1 MLLMPYPTA
10 SSGNER
16 AFSSLHNLISTTDI
30 SSKITYANEHF
41 CDIAGYR
48 QEELEGE
55 YHNIVRHPDMPKAAF
70 KDMWEHLK
78 DKKSWMGVVKNQCKN
93 GDYYWVNAYVTPILD
108 DKGNIIE
115 YQSVRSKPT
124 PADIERSQ
132 HYYQKINQGV
142 MPSALR
148 LPAINTAVIAKL
160 LSAFIIVILLINI
173 SINNLDI
180 YSSAAIFLSLL
191 QLGYSFWWG
200 KKLGSMAKIAKEN
213 FNTDITQVLYT
224 GRRDELSAIELALR
238 MKKAELRA
246 IVGRTGDTCNT
257 ILQAAEDDAGNIQ
270 SITNNIDQQRTETEQ
285 LATAIN
291 EMSSSIRE
299 VADSA
304 SATSVLAT
312 EARQT
317 AGQGQESIQA
327 TMNAVNA
334 LHAEL
339 ATTKNVINELAI
351 DTKQIGSILD
361 VITNI
366 ADQTNLLALNA
377 AIEAAR
383 AGEQGRGFAV
393 VADEIRS
400 LALKTRSSTDEIHQM
415 IVRLQN
421 SASSAVITMDNG
433 TLLSD
438 TCRKQADTAG
448 EIFNQINLM
457 LNKVTDASH
466 QIATAVEEQAYVTED
481 INRSIHNIRE
491 LADTSTLNSHNAVE
505 RITLLVERLQG
516 LSRLINQFHR

>member
-1 MLLMPYPTA
+1 MTYSVA
-10 SSGNER
+10 SSGNEKE
-16 AFSSLHNLISTTDI
+16 FSSLHNLISTTDT

-41 CDIAGYR
+41 CDIAGYK
-48 QEELEGE
+48 QDELEGE

-70 KDMWEHLK
+70 QDMWEHLK
-78 DKKSWMGVVKNQCKN
+78 DKKSWMGIVKNRCKN

-108 DKGNIIE
+108 DKGNIVE

-124 PADIERSQ
+124 RNDIERSQ
-132 HYYQKINQGV
+132 KYYQKLNQGIL
-142 MPSALR
+142 PQALR
-148 LPAINTAVIAKL
+148 LPALNAALIAKL
-160 LSAFIIVILLINI
+160 LSVSIIITILINI
-173 SINNLDI
+173 LINGFNVF
-180 YSSAAIFLSLL
+180 SSVALILSLL
-191 QLGYSFWWG
+191 QLTYSFWWG
-200 KKLGSMAKIAKEN
+200 GKLQSMATIAKEN
-213 FNTDITQVLYT
+213 CKTDITQVLYT
-224 GRRDELSAIELALR
+224 GRRDEFAAIELALR

-270 SITNNIDQQRTETEQ
+270 SITNNIDQQCNETEQ

-299 VADSA
+299 VANSA
-304 SATSVLAT
+304 SATSRLAT

-317 AGQGQESIQA
+317 ADQGRENIQA
-327 TMNAVNA
+327 TVKAVNA
-334 LHAEL
+334 LHSEL
-339 ATTKNVINELAI
+339 DTTKEVINELAA

-400 LALKTRSSTDEIHQM
+400 LAVKTRTSTDEINQM

-421 SASSAVITMDNG
+421 SASSAVLTMDNG
-433 TLLSD
+433 TMLSG

-457 LNKVTDASH
+457 LNQVTDASH

-481 INRSIHNIRE
+481 INRSIHNIRS
-491 LADTSTLNSHNAVE
+491 LADTSTTNSHNAVE
-505 RITLLVERLQG
+505 RITLLVDRLQG
-516 LSRLINQFHR
+516 LCRLINQFQR